1 MEVYSQETEN
11 LIRLADC
18 MWSATGR
25 LDDEL
30 DTPETYAIL
39 QSAYQV
45 WRNLK
50 KLKNALRNQP
60 AVSLRGGWNASYEQ
74 SPEPFRVSQKIK
86 RWKDGV

>member
-1 MEVYSQETEN
+1 MEVYSQETDE

-18 MWSATGR
+18 MWSTANR

-45 WRNLK
+45 ARNLK

-60 AVSLRGGWNASYEQ
+60 AVSLRGGWNAGYEQ
-74 SPEPFRVSQKIK
+74 STKPFQVSQKTR